1 MLFNSLEFIL
11 FFPIVATVYFVI
23 PHKYRWAFLLA
34 ASYFFY
40 MSWNPAYALLLL
52 TSTAVTYTVSML
64 IPKRK
69 TAGAKKTLLALC
81 VTVNLAILFTFK
93 YFELFTSGLYFVLD
107 RLNVQYSPVG
117 YSLLLPVGISFYT
130 FQALGYA
137 IDVYRGDIEPQR
149 HFGKYALFVSFFPQ
163 LVAGPIE
170 RSKNLLPQFD
180 EVHSFNYNNAVNGL
194 KLMLWGYYKKIVIAD
209 TVCVAV
215 NTVFN
220 NIKVFD
226 GLAIIIATLLFS
238 IQIFCDFS
246 GYSDI
251 ARGCALVMGFKL
263 MKNFDHPYFSHSLRE
278 FWSRWHI
285 SLSTWFKDYLYIPL
299 GGNRKGK
306 LRRYINLLITFLVS
320 GLWHGANITFVV
332 WGAIHGV
339 CQIIGRIT
347 KPFRDRIFRFNSE
360 SKVYCVRNGISVI
373 ITFVTVSIAWIF
385 FRADSVSDA
394 VYAVIHL
401 FDWGSLSFSYIFSEL
416 KLIFG
421 TRAEFYRLAAT
432 VPLFIVLS
440 VFDRYKSL
448 NAAFSKLRLPVRAVI
463 YVLFV
468 TYILLFAR
476 AEMQDFIYF
485 QF

>member
-52 TSTAVTYTVSML
+52 TSTAVTYTVSLL

-347 KPFRDRIFRFNSE
+347 KPFRDRIFRFDSA
-360 SKVYCVRNGISVI
+360 SKAYCVRNGISVI

-448 NAAFSKLRLPVRAVI
+448 NAAFSKLRLPVRTVI

>member
-11 FFPIVATVYFVI
+11 FFPIVATVYFLI
-23 PHKYRWAFLLA
+23 PHKCRWAFLLA

-40 MSWNPAYALLLL
+40 MCWNPAYALLLL
-52 TSTAVTYTVSML
+52 TSTVVTFSISLL
-64 IPKRK
+64 IAKSKSR
-69 TAGAKKTLLALC
+69 GAKKALLAIC
-81 VTVNLAILFTFK
+81 IAVNLAILFVFK
-93 YFELFTSGLYFVLD
+93 YFELFTTGLYFVLD
-107 RLNVQYSPVG
+107 RLNVNYSPVS

-130 FQALGYA
+130 FQALGYS
-137 IDVYRGDIEPQR
+137 IDVYRGDIEAQR

-170 RSKNLLPQFD
+170 RSKNLLPQF
-180 EVHSFNYNNAVNGL
+180 EEIHCFNYDNAVNGL
-194 KLMLWGYYKKIVIAD
+194 KMMIWGYYKKIVIAD

-226 GLAIIIATLLFS
+226 GMAIMIATLLFS

-251 ARGCALVMGFKL
+251 ARGCALIMGFKL
-263 MKNFDHPYFSHSLRE
+263 MKNFDHPYFSHSLKE
-278 FWSRWHI
+278 FWSNWHI

-299 GGNRKGK
+299 GGNRKGRI
-306 LRRYINLLITFLVS
+306 RRYINLFITFLVS
-320 GLWHGANITFVV
+320 GLWHGANITFII
-332 WGAIHGV
+332 WGAVHGIYRV
-339 CQIIGRIT
+339 IGEIT
-347 KPFRDRIFRFNSE
+347 KPLRDRLFKFKTNT
-360 SKVYCVRNGISVI
+360 KLHYLCNGISIAV
-373 ITFVTVSIAWIF
+373 TFALVCFAWIF

-394 VYAVIHL
+394 FYAVTHL
-401 FDWGSLSFSYIFSEL
+401 LKWGSLSFSYIFSEL

-421 TRAEFYRLAAT
+421 TRAEFYRLMAT
-432 VPLFIVLS
+432 VPLFILIS
-440 VFDRYKSL
+440 VFDRYKSV
-448 NAAFSKLRLPVRAVI
+448 NAVFSKLRLPLRLII
-463 YVLFV
+463 YVLFI
-468 TYILLFAR
+468 TYILIFAR